1 MTAPV
6 KSPSASPPAIPPLQN
21 GDHLTRTEF
30 ERRYNA
36 MPEVN
41 KAQLIEGVVYMPS
54 PVRHRH
60 HSSPHFDLITW
71 MGLYRMATPGIEGG
85 DNGSLRLDMEN
96 EPQPD
101 AYLIVLPS
109 HGGRVVLD
117 EDDYITG
124 GPELV
129 AEVSASRVSIDLNGK
144 RTAYCRNGILE
155 YIVWRVE
162 DGEIDWFAL
171 RDGQYELLTR
181 DAAGL
186 YRSEV
191 LPGLWLDSAAL
202 VRGDM
207 PAVARVAQQGLAS
220 LEHTAFVTRLAASG
234 IQPALKLG
242 GFCRDLAE
250 ATW

>member
-6 KSPSASPPAIPPLQN
+6 KHPASRSTAVPLLEN
-21 GDHLTRTEF
+21 GDKLDRLEF
-30 ERRYNA
+30 ERRYHA

-71 MGLYRMATPGIEGG
+71 LGLYRMATPGVEGG
-85 DNGSLRLDMEN
+85 DNGSLRLDMDN

-109 HGGRVVLD
+109 HGGKVVLD
-117 EDDYITG
+117 DDDYIRG

-129 AEVSASRVSIDLNGK
+129 AEVSASSVSIDLNGK
-144 RTAYCRNGILE
+144 RTAYGRNGVLE
-155 YIVWRVE
+155 YVVWRVE
-162 DGEIDWFAL
+162 DREIDWFVL
-171 RDGQYELLTR
+171 HDGQYDRLPR
-181 DAAGL
+181 DAAGI

-202 VRGDM
+202 VNGDLL
-207 PAVARVAQQGLAS
+207 AVSRAMQQGLAS
-220 LEHTAFVTRLAASG
+220 PEYAAFAAKLQQAASN
-234 IQPALKLG
+234 QP
-242 GFCRDLAE
+242 
-250 ATW
+250 

>member
-1 MTAPV
+1 
-6 KSPSASPPAIPPLQN
+6 
-21 GDHLTRTEF
+21 
-30 ERRYNA
+30 

-71 MGLYRMATPGIEGG
+71 LGLYRMATPGIEGG

-109 HGGRVVLD
+109 HGGKVVID
-117 EDDYITG
+117 DDDYITG

-129 AEVSASRVSIDLNGK
+129 AEVAASSVSIDLNGK
-144 RTAYCRNGILE
+144 RSAYCRNGILE

-162 DGEIDWFAL
+162 DGEIDWFVL
-171 RDGQYELLTR
+171 REGHYDRLAMEANGV
-181 DAAGL
+181 

-191 LPGLWLDSAAL
+191 LPGLWLNSPAL
-202 VRGDM
+202 VAGDM
-207 PAVARVAQQGLAS
+207 QRVAEVVQQGIASPEHAAFVARLQHAAAQQQ
-220 LEHTAFVTRLAASG
+220 T
-234 IQPALKLG
+234 
-242 GFCRDLAE
+242 
-250 ATW
+250 